1 MSMKQKTSDLLS
13 ICFKAGKA
21 VKGFDSACEAA
32 AKGKAKCIL
41 TACDASAKT
50 VKEAEFYCKKYGIP
64 MMRTELT
71 KDDIGAVCRKQTAV
85 IGICDEGFCKGFAK
99 ILNKTPEDGGKE

>member
-1 MSMKQKTSDLLS
+1 
-13 ICFKAGKA
+13 
-21 VKGFDSACEAA
+21 
-32 AKGKAKCIL
+32 
-41 TACDASAKT
+41 
-50 VKEAEFYCKKYGIP
+50 